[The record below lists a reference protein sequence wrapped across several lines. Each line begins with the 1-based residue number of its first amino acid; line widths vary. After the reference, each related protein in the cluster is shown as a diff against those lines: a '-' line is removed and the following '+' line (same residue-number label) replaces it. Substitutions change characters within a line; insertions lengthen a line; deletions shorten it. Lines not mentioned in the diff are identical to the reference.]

1 MDITNITSYLGVGGV
16 ALSAYEES
24 KKEPYRQ
31 QAPKQNIGGQIFS
44 LLVGIFAG
52 YLSWNCNTVEGV
64 SVPLKVFYAFFAFS
78 FGPLYL
84 IFYAMMRGFKICA

>member
-1 MDITNITSYLGVGGV
+1 MNSTQLSYLGPLGV
-16 ALSAYEES
+16 ALAAYEER
-24 KKEPYRQ
+24 KKEPYNR
-31 QAPKQNIGGQIFS
+31 APKQNIGSQIFS
-44 LLVGIFAG
+44 LLVGIFAA

-84 IFYAMMRGFKICA
+84 IFYAIMRGFKICA